1 MADFV
6 VAIVGSVVFLGLAVV
21 ALWAISTRRQDAR
34 IAQLE
39 KVQSIDSFAFAH
51 QARIHHQKLQMLD
64 SRMQYMAR
72 DMVSRDELAK
82 TWHGQSVD
90 RDRITRS

>member
-1 MADFV
+1 MGIV
-6 VAIVGSVVFLGLAVV
+6 VASIIVAFAMVFAALF
-21 ALWAISTRRQDAR
+21 ALWATSRQKDER

-39 KVQSIDSFAFAH
+39 KRVSIDSFAFAH

-72 DMVSRDELAK
+72 DMVSRDEIAK

>member
-1 MADFV
+1 MGIV
-6 VAIVGSVVFLGLAVV
+6 VASIIVAFVMVFAALF
-21 ALWAISTRRQDAR
+21 ALWATSRQKDER

-39 KVQSIDSFAFAH
+39 KRVSIDSFAFAH